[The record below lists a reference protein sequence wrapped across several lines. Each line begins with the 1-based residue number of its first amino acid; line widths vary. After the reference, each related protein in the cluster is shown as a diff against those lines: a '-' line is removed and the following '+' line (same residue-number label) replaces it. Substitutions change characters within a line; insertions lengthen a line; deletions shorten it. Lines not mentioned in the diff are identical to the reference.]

1 MKNWQ
6 LPVAAAEKFAANDY
20 VAACWQIKCAGPNNN
35 AYCTNLFADDNGNGQ
50 YDVGETSI
58 ANPPYEGARFKACGG
73 YQLVKGEGE
82 PQVNGFVEQDGQY
95 LPVFY
100 WLGDVMNPT
109 ELDGEMADFHY
120 TDLTQEGAFYHD
132 PRNHS

>member
-58 ANPPYEGARFKACGG
+58 ANPLTKALDSRLAAATSWLKARANPRSTVLLSRMVSICPYSTGSA
-73 YQLVKGEGE
+73 
-82 PQVNGFVEQDGQY
+82 
-95 LPVFY
+95 
-100 WLGDVMNPT
+100 M
-109 ELDGEMADFHY
+109 
-120 TDLTQEGAFYHD
+120 
-132 PRNHS
+132 S